1 MDTWD
6 LVIQLIG
13 FLALASSLISFQFK
27 KHGRILLFRTASEL
41 IFALQYILLGAW
53 TAAIMDGISVV
64 RNMLYTSL
72 VKKNRSTTP
81 VIVVFCIFVVA
92 TGLIA
97 FDGIIS
103 LLPIISKLLTTVS
116 YGMKKEKWLRLITL
130 PSCIFWIIYNVFVGS
145 AAGVLADSM
154 TLISLLIAMY
164 KFDIRKQKTD
174 VA

>member
-1 MDTWD
+1 MTAWEII
-6 LVIQLIG
+6 IQLIG
-13 FLALASSLISFQFK
+13 FLALGCSLLSFQFK
-27 KHGRILLFRTASEL
+27 KHNRILLFRTASEL

-81 VIVVFCIFVVA
+81 VIVVFSIFVVA

-97 FDGIIS
+97 LDGIIS

-116 YGMKKEKWLRLITL
+116 YGMKKEKWLRFITL
-130 PSCIFWIIYNVFVGS
+130 PSCIFWIIYNGFVGS
-145 AAGVLADSM
+145 WAGILADSL
-154 TLISLLIAMY
+154 TLVSLLIAIY
-164 KFDIRKQKTD
+164 KFDICKKTD
-174 VA
+174 EA